1 MIFNSYEFIFIFFPL
16 SLLGFYFISR
26 FGTNYKII
34 YLSIVSLLFY
44 TYWNAYSLLI
54 ISFSICINY
63 FLGSQLLKQEIKNY
77 NLLLFSI
84 IFNIIFLGYFK
95 YLNFFIFNINFFLTL
110 LNLTTISNF
119 NIMLPLGVSFFT
131 FTQITY
137 LIECYNKNIKVK
149 NFFSYI
155 LFVTFFPH
163 LIAGP
168 ILKYTSIINQ
178 FIDKKIFIIDKTK
191 IAVGI
196 TIFIIG
202 LGKKILI
209 ADSIGYYADLI
220 YNSSSNNVLEPQI
233 ILSWLGSI
241 SYLFQLYFD
250 FSGYSDMAIGI
261 ALFFGILLPIN
272 FNSPLRATSIID
284 FWNSWHISL
293 TQFIREYIYNPITIR
308 LTRFSLEKSE
318 TQKIFLILIFPT
330 LLTFTI
336 IGFWHGANWTFVIFG
351 LMNGLFIVVN
361 YLWNKI
367 KLNNNRSSSLNTY
380 IAWLITFLS
389 INISFV
395 LFRADNLL
403 QALKIYKAM
412 IGLNGMSYPSIETKF
427 WEGSIIFN
435 SGEFANMLGLITISF
450 FIVIFLPNTKSLIPF
465 YKEKNFD
472 NYKLFNSYWFPVI
485 LSFIFA
491 ISLLQ
496 IKKTSPFL
504 YFQF

>member
-16 SLLGFYFISR
+16 SLLGFYLVSR
-26 FGTNYKII
+26 FSYNYKII

-44 TYWNAYSLLI
+44 TYWNAYSLPI
-54 ISFSICINY
+54 ILFSICVNY
-63 FLGSQLLKQEIKNY
+63 FLGSQLLKHEIKNY
-77 NLLLFSI
+77 NLLLFSVV
-84 IFNIIFLGYFK
+84 FNVILLGYFK
-95 YLNFFIFNINFFLTL
+95 YLNFLIFNINFI
-110 LNLTTISNF
+110 LNLFNLSAISYS

-137 LIECYNKNIKVK
+137 LIECYNKNVKVK

-168 ILKYTSIINQ
+168 LLRYTSIINQ
-178 FIDKKIFIIDKTK
+178 FLDKKIFTIDKTK
-191 IAVGI
+191 VVVGI
-196 TIFIIG
+196 AIFIIG

-209 ADSIGYYADLI
+209 ADNIGYYSDLI
-220 YNSSSNNVLEPQI
+220 YKSSSTNVIEPQI

-241 SYLFQLYFD
+241 CYLFQLYFD

-293 TQFIREYIYNPITIR
+293 TRFIREYIYNPIAIK
-308 LTRFSLEKSE
+308 LTRLSLEKSE

-330 LLTFTI
+330 LSTFAI
-336 IGFWHGANWTFVIFG
+336 IGFWHGANWTFVFFG
-351 LMNGLFIVVN
+351 LAHGLFVIIN

-367 KLNNNRSSSLNTY
+367 RLSNNRLINLNNF

-395 LFRADNLL
+395 LFRADNLF

-412 IGLNGMSYPSIETKF
+412 LGFNGISYPSFQSKF

-435 SGEFANMLGLITISF
+435 SGDFIHMLILILLSF

-485 LSFIFA
+485 LSFIFV

>member
-95 YLNFFIFNINFFLTL
+95 YLNFFIFIINFFLTL

-178 FIDKKIFIIDKTK
+178 FIDK
-191 IAVGI
+191 
-196 TIFIIG
+196 
-202 LGKKILI
+202 IL
-209 ADSIGYYADLI
+209 
-220 YNSSSNNVLEPQI
+220 
-233 ILSWLGSI
+233 
-241 SYLFQLYFD
+241 
-250 FSGYSDMAIGI
+250 
-261 ALFFGILLPIN
+261 
-272 FNSPLRATSIID
+272 
-284 FWNSWHISL
+284 
-293 TQFIREYIYNPITIR
+293 
-308 LTRFSLEKSE
+308 
-318 TQKIFLILIFPT
+318 
-330 LLTFTI
+330 
-336 IGFWHGANWTFVIFG
+336 
-351 LMNGLFIVVN
+351 
-361 YLWNKI
+361 
-367 KLNNNRSSSLNTY
+367 
-380 IAWLITFLS
+380 
-389 INISFV
+389 
-395 LFRADNLL
+395 
-403 QALKIYKAM
+403 
-412 IGLNGMSYPSIETKF
+412 
-427 WEGSIIFN
+427 
-435 SGEFANMLGLITISF
+435 
-450 FIVIFLPNTKSLIPF
+450 
-465 YKEKNFD
+465 
-472 NYKLFNSYWFPVI
+472 
-485 LSFIFA
+485 
-491 ISLLQ
+491 
-496 IKKTSPFL
+496 
-504 YFQF
+504 